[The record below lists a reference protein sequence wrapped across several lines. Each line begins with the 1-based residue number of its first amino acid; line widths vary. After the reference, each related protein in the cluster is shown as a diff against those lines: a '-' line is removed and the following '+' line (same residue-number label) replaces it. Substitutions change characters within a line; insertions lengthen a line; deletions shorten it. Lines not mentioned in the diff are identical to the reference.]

1 VNFGSYKDDAV
12 LVASSIVNH
21 LTPGIDGTR
30 PYDVPADHR
39 ARRTRARQI
48 SALDGESLPGPTL
61 DAFVDLAAKLR
72 AVFEMC
78 GLGDVSAAALQTNQL
93 LAEYRSAPVLLRH
106 DDGPW
111 HVHFHSAH
119 AGLAEGWAAGCATG
133 LALVIG
139 AGESDRLGVCT
150 ADPCDRVFVD
160 VSRNGTR
167 RHCSPRCTNRAGVA
181 AHRARARADQPSGVT
196 GPARAR

>member
-1 VNFGSYKDDAV
+1 MNFGSYRDDVV

-30 PYDVPADHR
+30 RYDVPADHR
-39 ARRTRARQI
+39 ARRTRARQV
-48 SALDGESLPGPTL
+48 SALAGTSLPADDL
-61 DAFVDLAAKLR
+61 DAFVHLAAKLR
-72 AVFEMC
+72 VVFELC
-78 GLGDVSAAALQTNQL
+78 GDGDVSAAALQTNLL
-93 LAEYRSAPVLLRH
+93 LAEYRSAPVLSSH

-111 HVHFHSAH
+111 HVHFHSVH
-119 AGLAEGWAAGCATG
+119 AGLAEGWGAGCATG

-139 AGESDRLGVCT
+139 AGEYERLGVCT
-150 ADPCDRVFVD
+150 AEPCDRVFVD

-181 AHRARARADQPSGVT
+181 AHRARAKVSG
-196 GPARAR
+196 

>member
-1 VNFGSYKDDAV
+1 MNFGSYRDDVV

-30 PYDVPADHR
+30 TYDVPDDHR
-39 ARRTRARQI
+39 ARHTRARQV
-48 SALDGESLPGPTL
+48 SALAGTTLPGGAL
-61 DAFVDLAAKLR
+61 DAFVHLASKLR
-72 AVFEMC
+72 VVFELC
-78 GLGDVSAAALQTNQL
+78 GDGDVSAAALQTNLL
-93 LAEYRSAPVLLRH
+93 LAEYRSAPILISH
-106 DDGPW
+106 GEGPW

-119 AGLAEGWAAGCATG
+119 AGLAEGWGAGCATG

-139 AGESDRLGVCT
+139 AGEHERLGVCT
-150 ADPCDRVFVD
+150 AEPCDRVFVD

-181 AHRARARADQPSGVT
+181 AHRARAKVDRSD
-196 GPARAR
+196 